1 MTFYNYLKM
10 HDIKKKFWLEK
21 FDCFSVTGK
30 DARKFLNGI
39 TTSNILNS
47 ENKVIKTCWLTPNGV
62 LRSLIEIN
70 FFGGNLEVIILA
82 GNTNE
87 IIDYFNQIIF
97 PADDVFLSE
106 SFLINRIQE
115 IDESSSWRKHQP
127 IFFKREDKEFE
138 IYKNKLNLINPND
151 LKLWKINQAIPSLE
165 MEINGKNNPLELGL
179 QDLIDFNKGC
189 YLGQE
194 TMSKIKNVSSLK
206 QEIRIWKS
214 FDSNLNLDVEDK
226 NLYINSA
233 KDISVGKI
241 TSFFKSDSQIKGL
254 AMIKRKY
261 LEEGSYFFSEI
272 FGKIII
278 NKSVGSIFL

>member
-1 MTFYNYLKM
+1 MQ
-10 HDIKKKFWLEK
+10 DIKKKFWLEK

-39 TTSNILNS
+39 TTGNILNS

-62 LRSLIEIN
+62 LRSLIEII
-70 FFGGNLEVIILA
+70 FLERSLEVIILA

-97 PADDVFLSE
+97 PADDVLLSE
-106 SFLINRIQE
+106 PSLINRIQE
-115 IDESSSWRKHQP
+115 IDESSSWRTYQP
-127 IFFKREDKEFE
+127 IFFKTEDKEFE
-138 IYKNKLNLINPND
+138 IYKNKLNLLNPND

-214 FDSNLNLDVEDK
+214 FESNLNLDVEDK

-233 KDISVGKI
+233 RDISVGKI
-241 TSFFKSDSQIKGL
+241 TSFLKSDSQIKGL

-261 LEEGSYFFSEI
+261 LEEGSYFFSET

>member
-1 MTFYNYLKM
+1 MQ
-10 HDIKKKFWLEK
+10 DIKKKFWLEK
-21 FDCFSVTGK
+21 FDCFSITGK

-39 TTSNILNS
+39 TTGNILNS
-47 ENKVIKTCWLTPNGV
+47 ENKVIKTCWLNPNGV
-62 LRSLIEIN
+62 LRSLIEII
-70 FFGGNLEVIILA
+70 FLERNLEVIILA

-87 IIDYFNQIIF
+87 IINYFNQIIF
-97 PADDVFLSE
+97 PVDDVFLSE
-106 SFLINRIQE
+106 PFLINRIQE
-115 IDESSSWRKHQP
+115 IDESSSWRTYQP
-127 IFFKREDKEFE
+127 IFFKTEDKEFE
-138 IYKNKLNLINPND
+138 IYKNKLNLLNPND
-151 LKLWKINQAIPSLE
+151 LKLWKINQAIPSLG

-206 QEIRIWKS
+206 QEIRNWKS
-214 FDSNLNLDVEDK
+214 LESNLNLDVEDK

-261 LEEGSYFFSEI
+261 LEEESYFFSEI

>member
-1 MTFYNYLKM
+1 MQ
-10 HDIKKKFWLEK
+10 DIKQKFWLEK

-70 FFGGNLEVIILA
+70 FLERNLEIIILA
-82 GNTNE
+82 GNTHE

-97 PADDVFLSE
+97 PADDVLISE
-106 SFLINRIQE
+106 PFLINRIQE
-115 IDESSSWRKHQP
+115 IDEFSSWRTYQP
-127 IFFKREDKEFE
+127 IFYKEEDREFE
-138 IYKNKLNLINPND
+138 IYKNKLNLLNSND
-151 LKLWKINQAIPSLE
+151 LKIWKISQAIPSLD

-179 QDLIDFNKGC
+179 KDLIDFSKGC

-214 FDSNLNLDVEDK
+214 LESSFNLDVEDRK
-226 NLYINSA
+226 LYINSA
-233 KDISVGKI
+233 KDISIGKI
-241 TSFFKSDSQIKGL
+241 TSFFKSDSQINGL

-261 LEEGSYFFSEI
+261 LEEGSYFYSEM

-278 NKSVGSIFL
+278 NKSLGSIFI

>member
-1 MTFYNYLKM
+1 MQV
-10 HDIKKKFWLEK
+10 IKKKFWLEK
-21 FDCFSVTGK
+21 FDCFTVTGK

-39 TTSNILNS
+39 TTGNILNT

-70 FFGGNLEVIILA
+70 FLERNLEVIILA

-97 PADDVFLSE
+97 PADDVLLSE
-106 SFLINRIQE
+106 PFLINRIQE
-115 IDESSSWRKHQP
+115 IDESSSWRTYQP
-127 IFFKREDKEFE
+127 IFFKTEDKEFE
-138 IYKNKLNLINPND
+138 IYKNKLNLLNLND

-214 FDSNLNLDVEDK
+214 FESNLNLDVEDK

-272 FGKIII
+272 FGNIII

>member
-1 MTFYNYLKM
+1 MQ
-10 HDIKKKFWLEK
+10 DIKKKFWLEK
-21 FDCFSVTGK
+21 FDCFSITGK
-30 DARKFLNGI
+30 DASKFLNGI
-39 TTSNILNS
+39 TTSNILNL

-62 LRSLIEIN
+62 LRALIEIIVLER
-70 FFGGNLEVIILA
+70 NLEVVILA
-82 GNTNE
+82 GNTHE
-87 IIDYFNQIIF
+87 IIDDFNQIIF
-97 PADDVFLSE
+97 PADDVLLSE
-106 SFLINRIQE
+106 PFLINRIQE
-115 IDESSSWRKHQP
+115 IDESSSWRTYQP
-127 IFFKREDKEFE
+127 IFFKTEDKEFE
-138 IYKNKLNLINPND
+138 IYKNKLNLLNPND

-214 FDSNLNLDVEDK
+214 IESNLNLDLEDK
-226 NLYINSA
+226 NLYTNSA

-241 TSFFKSDSQIKGL
+241 TSFFKSDFQIKGL

>member
-1 MTFYNYLKM
+1 MQ
-10 HDIKKKFWLEK
+10 DIKKKFWLEK
-21 FDCFSVTGK
+21 FDCFSISGK

-39 TTSNILNS
+39 TTGNILNS

-62 LRSLIEIN
+62 LRSLIEII
-70 FFGGNLEVIILA
+70 FFERNLEVIILE
-82 GNTNE
+82 GNTSE

-106 SFLINRIQE
+106 PFLINRIQE
-115 IDESSSWRKHQP
+115 IDESSSWRTYQP
-127 IFFKREDKEFE
+127 IFFKTEDKKFE
-138 IYKNKLNLINPND
+138 IYKSEINLLNPND

-179 QDLIDFNKGC
+179 QDLIDFKKGC

-214 FDSNLNLDVEDK
+214 FESNLNLDVEDK

-241 TSFFKSDSQIKGL
+241 TSFFKSDSQLRGL

-261 LEEGSYFFSEI
+261 LEEESYFFSEI

>member
-1 MTFYNYLKM
+1 MQ
-10 HDIKKKFWLEK
+10 DITKKFWLEK
-21 FDCFSVTGK
+21 FDCFSISGK

-39 TTSNILNS
+39 TTGNILNS

-62 LRSLIEIN
+62 LRSLIEII
-70 FFGGNLEVIILA
+70 FLETNLEVIILA
-82 GNTNE
+82 GNTKE

-97 PADDVFLSE
+97 PADDVILSKP
-106 SFLINRIQE
+106 SLINRIQE
-115 IDESSSWRKHQP
+115 IDETSSWRTYQP
-127 IFFKREDKEFE
+127 IFFKTEDKEFE
-138 IYKNKLNLINPND
+138 IYKNKLNLLNPND

-214 FDSNLNLDVEDK
+214 IESNLNLELEDK

-241 TSFFKSDSQIKGL
+241 TRFFKSDRQIKGL

-261 LEEGSYFFSEI
+261 LEEESYFFSEI
-272 FGKIII
+272 FGKISIK
-278 NKSVGSIFL
+278 KSVGSIFL

>member
-1 MTFYNYLKM
+1 MD
-10 HDIKKKFWLEK
+10 DITKKFWLEK
-21 FDCFSVTGK
+21 FYCFSVSGK

-62 LRSLIEIN
+62 LRSLIEII
-70 FFGGNLEVIILA
+70 FLERKLEVIILA

-106 SFLINRIQE
+106 PFLINRIQE
-115 IDESSSWRKHQP
+115 IDESSSWRTYQP
-127 IFFKREDKEFE
+127 IFFKTEDKEFE
-138 IYKNKLNLINPND
+138 IYKNKLNLLNPTD

-165 MEINGKNNPLELGL
+165 MEINGKNNPLELGF

-214 FDSNLNLDVEDK
+214 FESNLNFDFEDK
-226 NLYINSA
+226 NLYINYA

-261 LEEGSYFFSEI
+261 LEEESYFFSEI
-272 FGKIII
+272 FGKISI

>member
-1 MTFYNYLKM
+1 MQ
-10 HDIKKKFWLEK
+10 DITKKFWLEK
-21 FDCFSVTGK
+21 FDCFSVSGK

-70 FFGGNLEVIILA
+70 FLERNLEVIILA

-87 IIDYFNQIIF
+87 IIEYFNQIIF

-115 IDESSSWRKHQP
+115 IDESSSWRKYQP

-151 LKLWKINQAIPSLE
+151 LKLWKINQAIPSFE
-165 MEINGKNNPLELGL
+165 TEINGKNNPLELGL

-194 TMSKIKNVSSLK
+194 TMSKLSL
-206 QEIRIWKS
+206 IHI
-214 FDSNLNLDVEDK
+214 
-226 NLYINSA
+226 
-233 KDISVGKI
+233 
-241 TSFFKSDSQIKGL
+241 
-254 AMIKRKY
+254 
-261 LEEGSYFFSEI
+261 
-272 FGKIII
+272 
-278 NKSVGSIFL
+278 

>member
-39 TTSNILNS
+39 TTGNILNS

-62 LRSLIEIN
+62 LRSLIEII
-70 FFGGNLEVIILA
+70 FLERSLEVIILA

-97 PADDVFLSE
+97 PADDVLLSE
-106 SFLINRIQE
+106 PSLINRIQE
-115 IDESSSWRKHQP
+115 IDESSSWRTYQP
-127 IFFKREDKEFE
+127 IFFKTEDKEFE
-138 IYKNKLNLINPND
+138 IYKNKLNLLNPND

-179 QDLIDFNKGC
+179 KDLIDFNKGC

-206 QEIRIWKS
+206 QEIRVWKS
-214 FDSNLNLDVEDK
+214 LDK
-226 NLYINSA
+226 NFYLGSSDKKLYTNSN
-233 KDISVGKI
+233 KDNSVGQI
-241 TSFFKSDSQIKGL
+241 TTFYEQGSQRSGL

-261 LEEGSYFFSEI
+261 LKEGDYFFSEM
-272 FGKIII
+272 FGQIKID
-278 NKSVGSIFL
+278 KSVGSKFL

>member
-1 MTFYNYLKM
+1 MQ
-10 HDIKKKFWLEK
+10 DIKKKFWLEK
-21 FDCFSVTGK
+21 FDCFSISGK

-39 TTSNILNS
+39 TTSNIINS
-47 ENKVIKTCWLTPNGV
+47 ENKIIKTCWLTPNGV
-62 LRSLIEIN
+62 LRSLIEII
-70 FFGGNLEVIILA
+70 FLERNLEVIILA

-97 PADDVFLSE
+97 PADDVLISE
-106 SFLINRIQE
+106 PFLINRIQE
-115 IDESSSWRKHQP
+115 IDESSSWRTYHP
-127 IFFKREDKEFE
+127 IFFKTEDKEFE
-138 IYKNKLNLINPND
+138 IYKNKLNLLNPND
-151 LKLWKINQAIPSLE
+151 LKLWKINQAIPSFA

-179 QDLIDFNKGC
+179 QDLVDFNKGC

-214 FDSNLNLDVEDK
+214 IESNLNLDLEDK

-233 KDISVGKI
+233 KEISVGKI
-241 TSFFKSDSQIKGL
+241 TSFFKSDLQIKGL

-261 LEEGSYFFSEI
+261 LEEESYFFSEI
-272 FGKIII
+272 FGRIII

>member
-1 MTFYNYLKM
+1 MQ
-10 HDIKKKFWLEK
+10 DIKKKFWLEK

-47 ENKVIKTCWLTPNGV
+47 ENKVIKTCWLNPNGV
-62 LRSLIEIN
+62 LRALIEIN
-70 FFGGNLEVIILA
+70 FLERNLEVIILS
-82 GNTNE
+82 GKTNE

-97 PADDVFLSE
+97 PADDVLLSE
-106 SFLINRIQE
+106 PFLINRIQE
-115 IDESSSWRKHQP
+115 VDESSSWKTYQP
-127 IFFKREDKEFE
+127 IFYRKEDKEFE
-138 IYKNKLNLINPND
+138 IYKNKLNLLNSND
-151 LKLWKINQAIPSLE
+151 LKIWKVNQAIPSLD

-179 QDLIDFNKGC
+179 TDLIDFKKGC

-206 QEIRIWKS
+206 QQIRIWKS
-214 FDSNLNLDVEDK
+214 LESSLNLDVEDTK
-226 NLYINSA
+226 LYIDAA

-261 LEEGSYFFSEI
+261 LEEGSYFYSDI

>member
-1 MTFYNYLKM
+1 MQ
-10 HDIKKKFWLEK
+10 DITKKFWLEK

-62 LRSLIEIN
+62 LRSIIEIL
-70 FFGGNLEVIILA
+70 FFERSLEVIILA

-97 PADDVFLSE
+97 PADDVLLSE
-106 SFLINRIQE
+106 PSLINRIQE
-115 IDESSSWRKHQP
+115 IDESSSWRTYQP
-127 IFFKREDKEFE
+127 IFFKTEDKEFE
-138 IYKNKLNLINPND
+138 IYKNKLNLLNPND
-151 LKLWKINQAIPSLE
+151 LKLWKINQAIPSLG

-206 QEIRIWKS
+206 QEIRNWKS
-214 FDSNLNLDVEDK
+214 LESTLNLDVEDK

-233 KDISVGKI
+233 KDISIGKI
-241 TSFFKSDSQIKGL
+241 TSFFISDSQIKGL
-254 AMIKRKY
+254 AIIKRKY
-261 LEEGSYFFSEI
+261 LEEESYFFSAI

>member
-1 MTFYNYLKM
+1 MQ
-10 HDIKKKFWLEK
+10 DIKKKFWLEK
-21 FDCFSVTGK
+21 FDCFSITGK

-39 TTSNILNS
+39 TTGNILNS

-62 LRSLIEIN
+62 LRSLIEII
-70 FFGGNLEVIILA
+70 FLERSLEVIILA

-97 PADDVFLSE
+97 PADDVLLSE
-106 SFLINRIQE
+106 PFLINRIQE
-115 IDESSSWRKHQP
+115 IDESSSWRTYQP
-127 IFFKREDKEFE
+127 IFFKTEDKEFE
-138 IYKNKLNLINPND
+138 IYKNKLNLLNPND

-214 FDSNLNLDVEDK
+214 LESNLNLDVEDK

-261 LEEGSYFFSEI
+261 LEEESYFFSEI

>member
-1 MTFYNYLKM
+1 MQ
-10 HDIKKKFWLEK
+10 DIKKKFWHEK
-21 FDCFSVTGK
+21 FDCFSITGK

-62 LRSLIEIN
+62 LRSLIEII
-70 FFGGNLEVIILA
+70 FLERSLEVIILA

-97 PADDVFLSE
+97 PADDVLLSE
-106 SFLINRIQE
+106 PSLINRIQE
-115 IDESSSWRKHQP
+115 IDESSSWRTYQP
-127 IFFKREDKEFE
+127 IFFKTEDKEFE
-138 IYKNKLNLINPND
+138 IYKNKLNLLNSND
-151 LKLWKINQAIPSLE
+151 LKNWKINQAIPSLD

-179 QDLIDFNKGC
+179 KDLIDFNKGC

-214 FDSNLNLDVEDK
+214 CEINENLDVEDK

-233 KDISVGKI
+233 KEISVGKI
-241 TSFFKSDSQIKGL
+241 TSILKSDAQFKGL

-261 LEEGSYFFSEI
+261 LEEGCYFYSEV

-278 NKSVGSIFL
+278 NKSVGSVFL

>member
-1 MTFYNYLKM
+1 MQDMT
-10 HDIKKKFWLEK
+10 KKFWLEK
-21 FDCFSVTGK
+21 FDCFSVSGK
-30 DARKFLNGI
+30 NARNFLNGI

-62 LRSLIEIN
+62 LRSLIEII
-70 FFGGNLEVIILA
+70 FLERKLEVIILA

-97 PADDVFLSE
+97 PADDVLLSAP
-106 SFLINRIQE
+106 FLINRIQE
-115 IDESSSWRKHQP
+115 IDESSLWRTYQP
-127 IFFKREDKEFE
+127 IFFKTEDKEFE
-138 IYKNKLNLINPND
+138 IYKNKLNLLNPND

-179 QDLIDFNKGC
+179 KDLIDFNKGC

-206 QEIRIWKS
+206 QEIRVWKS
-214 FDSNLNLDVEDK
+214 LNSNLNLELKDK
-226 NLYINSA
+226 NLYTNSSRE
-233 KDISVGKI
+233 ISVGKI
-241 TSFFKSDSQIKGL
+241 TRFFKLDSQIKGL

-261 LEEGSYFFSEI
+261 LEEGSCFISEI

>member
-1 MTFYNYLKM
+1 MQ
-10 HDIKKKFWLEK
+10 DIKKKFWLEK
-21 FDCFSVTGK
+21 FDCFSITGK

-39 TTSNILNS
+39 TTGNILNS

-62 LRSLIEIN
+62 LRSLIEII
-70 FFGGNLEVIILA
+70 FLERNLEVIILA

-97 PADDVFLSE
+97 PADDVLLSAP
-106 SFLINRIQE
+106 FLINRIQE
-115 IDESSSWRKHQP
+115 IDENNSWRTNKP
-127 IFFKREDKEFE
+127 VFFKTEDKDFE
-138 IYKNKLNLINPND
+138 IYKNKINLLNSSD
-151 LKLWKINQAIPSLE
+151 LKFWKLNQAIPSLDK
-165 MEINGKNNPLELGL
+165 EINGKNNPLELGL
-179 QDLIDFNKGC
+179 KDLIDFNKGC
-189 YLGQE
+189 FLGQE
-194 TMSKIKNVSSLK
+194 TMSKIKNVESLK

-214 FDSNLNLDVEDK
+214 FESNLNLEVENKD
-226 NLYINSA
+226 LYINSA

-241 TSFFKSDSQIKGL
+241 TSIFESNSQIKGL

>member
-1 MTFYNYLKM
+1 MQ
-10 HDIKKKFWLEK
+10 DIKKNFWLEQ
-21 FDCFSVTGK
+21 FDCFSITGK

-39 TTSNILNS
+39 TTGNILNS

-62 LRSLIEIN
+62 LRSLIEII
-70 FFGGNLEVIILA
+70 FLEKNLEVIILA

-87 IIDYFNQIIF
+87 IIDYFNKIIF
-97 PADDVFLSE
+97 PADDVLLSE
-106 SFLINRIQE
+106 PFLINRIQE
-115 IDESSSWRKHQP
+115 IDESSSWRTYQP
-127 IFFKREDKEFE
+127 IFFKTEDKEFE
-138 IYKNKLNLINPND
+138 IYKNKLNLLNPND
-151 LKLWKINQAIPSLE
+151 LKLWKINQAIPLLE

-179 QDLIDFNKGC
+179 KDLVDFNKGC

-194 TMSKIKNVSSLK
+194 TMSKINNVSSLK

-214 FDSNLNLDVEDK
+214 FESNLNFDVEDK

>member
-1 MTFYNYLKM
+1 MQ
-10 HDIKKKFWLEK
+10 DIKKKFWLEK

-62 LRSLIEIN
+62 LRALIEIIVLER
-70 FFGGNLEVIILA
+70 NLEVIILA
-82 GNTNE
+82 GNSNE

-97 PADDVFLSE
+97 PADDVLLSE
-106 SFLINRIQE
+106 PFLVNRIQE
-115 IDESSSWRKHQP
+115 IDEFNSWRTYQP
-127 IFFKREDKEFE
+127 IFLKTEDKEFE
-138 IYKNKLNLINPND
+138 IYKNKLNLLNPND
-151 LKLWKINQAIPSLE
+151 LKLWKINQAIPSFE

-179 QDLIDFNKGC
+179 QDLIDFDKGC

-214 FDSNLNLDVEDK
+214 FEYNFNLDGEDK
-226 NLYINSA
+226 NLYIDST

-241 TSFFKSDSQIKGL
+241 TSFFISDSQMKGL

-261 LEEGSYFFSEI
+261 LEEGCYFFSEI

>member
-1 MTFYNYLKM
+1 MQNV
-10 HDIKKKFWLEK
+10 KKKFWLEK

-39 TTSNILNS
+39 TTGNIFNS

-62 LRSLIEIN
+62 LRSLIEII
-70 FFGGNLEVIILA
+70 FLERNLEVVILA

-97 PADDVFLSE
+97 PADDVLLSE
-106 SFLINRIQE
+106 PFLINRIQE
-115 IDESSSWRKHQP
+115 IDESSSWRTNQP
-127 IFFKREDKEFE
+127 IFFKIDDKEFE
-138 IYKNKLNLINPND
+138 IYKNKLNLLNPND

-214 FDSNLNLDVEDK
+214 FESNLNLDVSDK
-226 NLYINSA
+226 NLYMNSA

>member
-1 MTFYNYLKM
+1 MQY
-10 HDIKKKFWLEK
+10 IKKNFWLEK
-21 FDCFSVTGK
+21 FDCFSVFGK
-30 DARKFLNGI
+30 DAKKFLNGI
-39 TTSNILNS
+39 TTGNILNS
-47 ENKVIKTCWLTPNGV
+47 ENKVTKTCWLTPNGV
-62 LRSLIEIN
+62 LRSLIEIISLEN
-70 FFGGNLEVIILA
+70 KLEVIILA
-82 GNTNE
+82 GKTSE

-97 PADDVFLSE
+97 PADDVLLSE
-106 SFLINRIQE
+106 PSLINRIQE
-115 IDESSSWRKHQP
+115 IDESSSWRTYQP
-127 IFFKREDKEFE
+127 IFFKTEDKEFE
-138 IYKNKLNLINPND
+138 VYKKKLNLLNPND

-165 MEINGKNNPLELGL
+165 REINGKNNPLELGL
-179 QDLIDFNKGC
+179 KDLIDFNKGC

-214 FDSNLNLDVEDK
+214 FESNLNLDVEDK

-241 TSFFKSDSQIKGL
+241 TSIFKSDSQIKGL

-261 LEEGSYFFSEI
+261 LEEGSYFFSEM
-272 FGKIII
+272 FGKVII

>member
-1 MTFYNYLKM
+1 MTDL
-10 HDIKKKFWLEK
+10 KKKFWLEK
-21 FDCFSVTGK
+21 YDCFSVNGK

-62 LRSLIEIN
+62 LRSLIEII
-70 FFGGNLEVIILA
+70 FLERNLEVIILA
-82 GNTNE
+82 GKTNE

-106 SFLINRIQE
+106 PFLINRIQE
-115 IDESSSWRKHQP
+115 IDESTSWRTYLP
-127 IFFKREDKEFE
+127 IFFNTEDKKFE
-138 IYKNKLNLINPND
+138 IYKNKLNLLNPND

-179 QDLIDFNKGC
+179 QDLVDFNKGC

-214 FDSNLNLDVEDK
+214 FESNLNLEFEDK

-233 KDISVGKI
+233 KDITVGKI
-241 TSFFKSDSQIKGL
+241 TSIFKSDSQIKGL

>member
-1 MTFYNYLKM
+1 MQ
-10 HDIKKKFWLEK
+10 DIKKKFWLEK
-21 FDCFSVTGK
+21 FDCFSITGK

-39 TTSNILNS
+39 TTGNILDL

-62 LRSLIEIN
+62 LRSLIEII
-70 FFGGNLEVIILA
+70 FLERNLEVIILE

-97 PADDVFLSE
+97 PADDILLSE
-106 SFLINRIQE
+106 PFLINRIQE
-115 IDESSSWRKHQP
+115 IDESSSWRTYQP
-127 IFFKREDKEFE
+127 IFFKTEDKEFE
-138 IYKNKLNLINPND
+138 IYKNKLNLLNPND
-151 LKLWKINQAIPSLE
+151 LKLWKVNQAIPSLD
-165 MEINGKNNPLELGL
+165 MEIDGKNNPLELGL
-179 QDLIDFNKGC
+179 KDLIDFNKGC

-214 FDSNLNLDVEDK
+214 FESNLNLDVEDK

-241 TSFFKSDSQIKGL
+241 TSLLKSDSQIKGL

>member
-1 MTFYNYLKM
+1 MQDK
-10 HDIKKKFWLEK
+10 KKKFWLEK
-21 FDCFSVTGK
+21 FDCFSITGK

-39 TTSNILNS
+39 TTGNILNS
-47 ENKVIKTCWLTPNGV
+47 ENKVVKTCWLTPNGV
-62 LRSLIEIN
+62 LRSIIEII
-70 FFGGNLEVIILA
+70 FLERNLEVIILA

-97 PADDVFLSE
+97 PADEVLLSE
-106 SFLINRIQE
+106 PFSINRIQE
-115 IDESSSWRKHQP
+115 IDECSSWRNYQP
-127 IFFKREDKEFE
+127 IFFKTEDKEFE
-138 IYKNKLNLINPND
+138 IYKNKLNLLNPND
-151 LKLWKINQAIPSLE
+151 LKLWKIHQAIPSLE

-214 FDSNLNLDVEDK
+214 FESNFNLDVEDK
-226 NLYINSA
+226 NLYLNSA

-261 LEEGSYFFSEI
+261 LEEESYFFSEI

>member
-1 MTFYNYLKM
+1 MQE
-10 HDIKKKFWLEK
+10 IKKKFWLEK
-21 FDCFSVTGK
+21 FDCFSITGK

-39 TTSNILNS
+39 TTGNILNS
-47 ENKVIKTCWLTPNGV
+47 KNKVIKTCWLTPNGV
-62 LRSLIEIN
+62 LRSLIEII
-70 FFGGNLEVIILA
+70 FLERNLEVIILA

-87 IIDYFNQIIF
+87 IINYFNQIIF
-97 PADDVFLSE
+97 PVDDVFLSE
-106 SFLINRIQE
+106 PFLINRIQE
-115 IDESSSWRKHQP
+115 IDESSSWRTYQP
-127 IFFKREDKEFE
+127 IFFKTEDKEFE
-138 IYKNKLNLINPND
+138 IYKNKLNLLNPND
-151 LKLWKINQAIPSLE
+151 LKLWKINQAIPSLG

-194 TMSKIKNVSSLK
+194 TMSKIKNVSFLK
-206 QEIRIWKS
+206 QEIRTWKS
-214 FDSNLNLDVEDK
+214 LESNLNLDFEDK

-241 TSFFKSDSQIKGL
+241 TSFFISDSQMKGL

-261 LEEGSYFFSEI
+261 LEEGNYFFSEI